1 MTFVPLLSE
10 DFAVSEQ
17 MTAVV
22 ISAVLQLIICIP
34 LLIFTKKHPMVSI
47 TEVAGRK
54 KSFIGFLLIAICFL
68 FFVCETADSLLSF
81 QIFLGDRFFK
91 TANPYLWIGVFLVIC
106 VYCAIIGI
114 EGIARSSTAV
124 FVILIIML
132 ITMAVTSARDF
143 DPVNIYVTAPKGTI
157 IFAVIDELAKN
168 GEIVALAFLC
178 KYIPAKLGRT
188 VYGLLIGKV
197 ILTLAV
203 LTLIQGVLGDFAM
216 LTDYPFLAVGAYAG
230 VNFLQRA
237 DAVYLVVWTMTAVLK
252 TALYINI
259 SAGLLTESFPK
270 LRGSA
275 VISAAIIYLIT
286 LPFLKVDTTLSAV
299 YGSLPFVI
307 AQVIIVFLAPL
318 IEIIFLRK
326 EMTHEKITSDI
337 SYNGNP

>member
-10 DFAVSEQ
+10 DFAISEQ

-22 ISAVLQLIICIP
+22 ISAVIQLVICIP
-34 LLIFTKKHPMVSI
+34 LLVFVKKFPLTSI
-47 TEVAGRK
+47 TEIAGRK
-54 KSFIGFLLIAICFL
+54 YTFIGFLLIAVCFI

-91 TANPYLWIGVFLVIC
+91 TANPYLWIGIFLIIC
-106 VYCAIIGI
+106 VYCAVIGI

-124 FVILIIML
+124 FIILIIMI
-132 ITMAVTSARDF
+132 ITMGVTSARDF
-143 DPVNIYVTAPKGTI
+143 DPVNIYVTAPSGTLL
-157 IFAVIDELAKN
+157 FAVIDELAKN

-178 KYIPAKLGRT
+178 KYIPNKFNRT

-197 ILTLAV
+197 IITIAV

-259 SAGLLTESFPK
+259 CAGLLSETFPK
-270 LRGSA
+270 LRGNAAISA
-275 VISAAIIYLIT
+275 VIIYLT
-286 LPFLKVDTTLSAV
+286 ALPFLKVNTTLSAV

-307 AQVIIVFLAPL
+307 SQIVIVFIAPL
-318 IEIIFLRK
+318 IEIIILRK
-326 EMTHEKITSDI
+326 EVRHEKNTSDI
-337 SYNGNP
+337 INDSNI

>member
-17 MTAVV
+17 MTAVI
-22 ISAVLQLIICIP
+22 ISAILQLIICIP
-34 LLIFTKKHPMVSI
+34 LLVFTKKFPLLSV
-47 TEVAGRK
+47 TEAAGRK
-54 KSFIGFLLIAICFL
+54 KNFIGFLLIAICFL

-91 TANPYLWIGVFLVIC
+91 TANPYLWIGIFLVIC

-124 FVILIIML
+124 FVILLMMLIIMG
-132 ITMAVTSARDF
+132 VTSARDF
-143 DPVNIYVTAPKGTI
+143 DPVNIYVTAPKGTL

-178 KYIPAKLGRT
+178 KYIPEKMNRT
-188 VYGLLIGKV
+188 VCGLLIGKV

-259 SAGLLTESFPK
+259 CAGLITECFPK

-275 VISAAIIYLIT
+275 AISAAIIYLVA
-286 LPFLKVDTTLSAV
+286 LPFLKVNTTLFAV

-307 AQVIIVFLAPL
+307 AQVVIVLIAPIAEL
-318 IEIIFLRK
+318 IVMRK
-326 EMTHEKITSDI
+326 EKHEKITSDI
-337 SYNGNP
+337 SYNGNI

>member
-22 ISAVLQLIICIP
+22 ISAAIQLLICIP
-34 LLIFTKKHPMVSI
+34 LLIFTKKHPLTSI

-54 KSFIGFLLIAICFL
+54 KNFIGFLLIAICFI
-68 FFVCETADSLLSF
+68 FFLCETADSLLSF

-91 TANPYLWIGVFLVIC
+91 TANPYLWIGIFLILS
-106 VYCAIIGI
+106 VYCAVIGI

-132 ITMAVTSARDF
+132 IIMGVTSARDF
-143 DPVNIYVTAPKGTI
+143 DPVNIYVTAPKSTL

-178 KYIPAKLGRT
+178 KYIKSNFNRT

-197 ILTLAV
+197 ILTLTV
-203 LTLIQGVLGDFAM
+203 LILIQGVLGDFAM

-259 SAGLLTESFPK
+259 CAGLLTECFPK
-270 LRGSA
+270 FRGSA
-275 VISAAIIYLIT
+275 AVSAVLIYLVL
-286 LPFLKVDTTLSAV
+286 LPFLKVNTTLSAV
-299 YGSLPFVI
+299 YGSVPFVI
-307 AQVIIVFLAPL
+307 AQFIIVFAAPL
-318 IEIIFLRK
+318 VELIALRK
-326 EMTHEKITSDI
+326 EGLHEKVNTDI
-337 SYNGNP
+337 PDNGNI